1 MKRTGSGAAPAVSRA
16 GVPAT
21 APGAAPGEA
30 DRAAAAT
37 ALPVPSRVPVG
48 PSVVPASG
56 AARAGRLPGRPAELL
71 ARAAARY
78 ASLPVRRRDVAQDAA
93 LALTLAVL
101 NLLSLLPYQ
110 AQLHPTWLALLLV
123 GGQCLPLALR
133 RVAPVPALLGC
144 GLLRNLYDG
153 FQFGYAPLPLAP
165 AIAFATVA
173 DRSGPRLRWL
183 TVAGATAG
191 ITWSQ
196 AQPGHNQ
203 PYDAIVQAFIFGAAW
218 AVGTLSRYRRA
229 ALQAAAERAERAEA
243 SIDIAAAQAAAA
255 ERMRI
260 ARELH
265 DVVAHHVSLMAVQAE
280 AVGALLPARPEAAA
294 TSADLIGSTA
304 RAAMTEL
311 RRLLGVLRFTSA
323 EDTERM
329 RLTPVP
335 SLSGLAEL
343 VETVRDAGLVVMCEV
358 SGPVAELPPGVDLT
372 AYRILQEALTNA
384 MRHAPGATASV
395 RVACEPGQVTVEV
408 TNSAPAAPSPAPG
421 GPVDPGPA
429 GLGGAPAVQARRAG
443 LAGSVP
449 SGSGPPGSGYG
460 LAGIAERVASCGGSL
475 ALGPAADGGFAVTA
489 RLPLR

>member
-1 MKRTGSGAAPAVSRA
+1 MLKRTGSGAAPAVSRA

-30 DRAAAAT
+30 DGTAAAT
-37 ALPVPSRVPVG
+37 ALPVPSHVPVG
-48 PSVVPASG
+48 PSVVPAG
-56 AARAGRLPGRPAELL
+56 GGARAGRLPGRPADLL

-78 ASLPVRRRDVAQDAA
+78 AALSPRRRDVAQDTA
-93 LALTLAVL
+93 LALALAAL

-110 AQLHPTWLALLLV
+110 AHLHPTWLALLLV
-123 GGQCLPLALR
+123 AGQCLPLALR
-133 RVAPVPALLGC
+133 RVVPVPALIGC
-144 GLLRNLYDG
+144 GILRNLYDA

-165 AIAFATVA
+165 AIALATVA
-173 DRSGPRLRWL
+173 DRSGPLLRWITL
-183 TVAGATAG
+183 AASTVGVAA
-191 ITWSQ
+191 SQ

-218 AVGTLSRYRRA
+218 ALGTLSRYRRA
-229 ALQAAAERAERAEA
+229 ALHAAAARAERAEA

-255 ERMRI
+255 ERIRI

-304 RAAMTEL
+304 RAAMSEL
-311 RRLLGVLRFTSA
+311 RRLLGVLRLTSA

-335 SLSGLAEL
+335 SLSGLDEL
-343 VETVRDAGLVVMCEV
+343 VDAVRHAGLVVTCQV
-358 SGPVAELPPGVDLT
+358 SGPVAELPAGVDLT
-372 AYRILQEALTNA
+372 AYRIVQEALTNA
-384 MRHAPGATASV
+384 MRHAPGAAATV
-395 RVACEPGQVTVEV
+395 RVACAPGQVIVEV
-408 TNSAPAAPSPAPG
+408 SNSAPAAPSPAPG
-421 GPVDPGPA
+421 GQVGPGPA

-443 LAGSVP
+443 LA
-449 SGSGPPGSGYG
+449 GSGPPGSGYG

-475 ALGPAADGGFAVTA
+475 ALGPTADGGFAVTA
-489 RLPLR
+489 RLPLT

>member
-1 MKRTGSGAAPAVSRA
+1 MKRTGSG
-16 GVPAT
+16 
-21 APGAAPGEA
+21 
-30 DRAAAAT
+30 
-37 ALPVPSRVPVG
+37 
-48 PSVVPASG
+48 
-56 AARAGRLPGRPAELL
+56 ELL

-78 ASLPVRRRDVAQDAA
+78 AALPPRRRDVAQDAV

-133 RVAPVPALLGC
+133 RVAPVPALIGC
-144 GLLRNLYDG
+144 GVLRNLYDA

-173 DRSGPRLRWL
+173 DRSGPLLRWL
-183 TVAGATAG
+183 TVAATTAG
-191 ITWSQ
+191 VAWSQ

-229 ALQAAAERAERAEA
+229 ALRAAAERAARAEA
-243 SIDIAAAQAAAA
+243 SIDIAAATAAAA
-255 ERMRI
+255 ERIRI

-280 AVGALLPARPEAAA
+280 AVGALLPARPQDAAA
-294 TSADLIGSTA
+294 SADLIGSTA

-311 RRLLGVLRFTSA
+311 RRLLGVLRFTGT
-323 EDTERM
+323 EDPERV

-335 SLSGLAEL
+335 SLSRLAEL
-343 VETVRDAGLVVMCEV
+343 VDTVRDAGLAVTCHV
-358 SGPVAELPPGVDLT
+358 SGPVAALPPGVDLT

-384 MRHAPGATASV
+384 LRHAPGAAAFV
-395 RVACEPGQVTVEV
+395 RVACEPAQVTVEV
-408 TNSAPAAPSPAPG
+408 SNSARPAPAAPVLAGRS
-421 GPVDPGPA
+421 GPA
-429 GLGGAPAVQARRAG
+429 GP
-443 LAGSVP
+443 
-449 SGSGPPGSGYG
+449 GYG
-460 LAGIAERVASCGGSL
+460 LAGIAERVASCGGAL
-475 ALGPAADGGFAVTA
+475 ALGPTADGGFAVTA
-489 RLPLR
+489 RLPLT